1 MMISCYLLYNVMF
14 KSKKN
19 RSGWRHA
26 FALNSSNQPLTD
38 FERALVDRLGKFI
51 VDRGL
56 CGPAIMLLESCRPL
70 NFVGSQLLA
79 FFSPFLSLVFS
90 SKECDCVVRLL
101 ERRESIDHIL
111 DAIGRGENETSVFE

>member
-1 MMISCYLLYNVMF
+1 MF

-79 FFSPFLSLVFS
+79 FFSPFNGIASEKSSIFSTAEILMLFISL
-90 SKECDCVVRLL
+90 L
-101 ERRESIDHIL
+101 
-111 DAIGRGENETSVFE
+111 